1 MTPADLSIEQLAGQR
16 LMIGFDGTELGA
28 ETRALI
34 ADLHIGGIILF
45 SQNLGTPEQI
55 ARLCRAAQEQA
66 AACGLPPLFVAID
79 QEGGQ
84 VARLKEPFTVF
95 DGNAAMCDVTDAE
108 HFGRVTAT
116 ELSGLGINMNMAPV
130 VDVAFAADSVMDRR
144 AFAGGPARV
153 AEMGA
158 AVIDTLQQHG
168 VMAVAKHFPGI
179 GRTTLD
185 SHLDRPVLDTS
196 WRELAASDLLPFEA
210 AVRRGVSG
218 VMLSHIVYRDKDP
231 HWPASLSEKI
241 ARGVLRGQLG
251 YSGLVMTDDLD
262 MGAIKKYYDI
272 DTVMQ
277 RVLAADID
285 LALIC
290 HRGPDI
296 ARAYEV
302 LVDRLTKSVVM
313 RKRGIEAAGRILA
326 AKRKYLQPFPRGMNS
341 GGLG

>member
-1 MTPADLSIEQLAGQR
+1 
-16 LMIGFDGTELGA
+16 MIGFDGTELGA

-34 ADLHIGGIILF
+34 AELHIGGLILF
-45 SQNLGTPEQI
+45 SQNLDTPEQI
-55 ARLCRAAQEQA
+55 ARLCRQAQAQA
-66 AACGLPPLFVAID
+66 AACGLPPLFIAID

-84 VARLKEPFTVF
+84 VARLREPFTVF
-95 DGNAAMCDVTDAE
+95 DGNPAMRGRNDAA
-108 HFGRVTAT
+108 HFGRVTAA
-116 ELSGLGINMNMAPV
+116 ELSALGINMDMAPV
-130 VDVAFAADSVMDRR
+130 VDVAFTADSVMDRR
-144 AFAGGPARV
+144 AFAGDPARV
-153 AEMGA
+153 AEMGV
-158 AVIDTLQQHG
+158 AVIEALQGNG

-185 SHLDRPVLDTS
+185 SHLDRPLLDTP

-218 VMLSHIVYRDKDP
+218 VMLSHIVYRDRDP
-231 HWPASLSEKI
+231 RWPASLSVKI
-241 ARGVLRGQLG
+241 AHDVLRDRMG
-251 YSGLVMTDDLD
+251 YDGLVMTDDLD

-302 LVDRLTKSVVM
+302 MLSELGKSARLRRRARRS
-313 RKRGIEAAGRILA
+313 AGRILA
-326 AKRKYLQPFPRGMNS
+326 TKEKYIPLTSPTDHPSRTRE
-341 GGLG
+341 